1 MKNLRFSNAALEF
14 HTYDF
19 WHHGKVF
26 LVMTRVMICVEWM
39 FMLRLLTYQNRSLTL
54 ARSTNKNS
62 NTLCDIALQTTK
74 LINLKL
80 QARK

>member
-1 MKNLRFSNAALEF
+1 MKNLRFSTTALEF

-19 WHHGKVF
+19 WHHGKVD
-26 LVMTRVMICVEWM
+26 LVMICVEWM

-54 ARSTNKNS
+54 ARSTN
-62 NTLCDIALQTTK
+62 TLCDIALQTTK

-80 QARK
+80 QASK